1 MIEKKNVVKRIR
13 QRMKPENHQFVS
25 KNLAITEQVYSLLKE
40 RGWSQKEFANRLGKH
55 ESEVSRWLSGL
66 HNLTLESIVKME
78 VVLETEIIVTPNES
92 CCATPVLSC

>member
-1 MIEKKNVVKRIR
+1 MKENQDIAERIR
-13 QRMKPENHQFVS
+13 QRIKPENRQFVS
-25 KNLAITEQVYSLLKE
+25 KNLAITEHISSLLKE

-78 VVLETEIIVTPNES
+78 VALGTEIIITSNEAYQIS
-92 CCATPVLSC
+92 PVVV

>member
-1 MIEKKNVVKRIR
+1 MTEKKDIAKRIR
-13 QRMKPENHQFVS
+13 QRMKPENHQFIS

-40 RGWSQKEFANRLGKH
+40 KGWSQKEFAKRLGKH

-78 VVLETEIIVTPNES
+78 VVLETEILVTPNES
-92 CCATPVLSC
+92 YFSTPVLSC